1 MRTRIF
7 LLVLLL
13 ILGGAGYY
21 IYRHGLARPAWVQ
34 SVFGSSSDATT
45 TTKVKTSLSF
55 SKRLSGF
62 DIGVNTSDGI
72 VTLTGQVPSED
83 LKSFAAEIAR
93 DTEGVKEVRNDITVN
108 LSAQPSS
115 ESVKVED
122 LEIRAAILESFARS
136 PELGGKNIDVKVEN
150 RTVKLTGTVDTPAQK
165 NGAEQTARAVS
176 GVAGI
181 TNDLA
186 VANPQAGTEPP
197 VAASQSPDASMDL
210 ARRVEFELFTTRAFD
225 TSQMTIRAEGGTVTI
240 GGNARSLAEK
250 LLAERIA
257 QSTPGVSKV
266 VNELQVTKEASR
278 KP

>member
-1 MRTRIF
+1 MRTRIS
-7 LLVLLL
+7 LLILLL
-13 ILGGAGYY
+13 ILGGTGYY
-21 IYRHGLARPAWVQ
+21 IYKYGLTRPAWMQ
-34 SVFGSSSDATT
+34 SLFGSSSDAAT

-62 DIGVNTSDGI
+62 DIGVNTSNGI

-93 DTEGVKEVRNDITVN
+93 DTEGVSEVQNEIAVN
-108 LSAQPSS
+108 QSAQPSG
-115 ESVKVED
+115 ESIKVED
-122 LEIRAAILESFARS
+122 LEIRAAILESLARS

-150 RTVKLTGTVDTPAQK
+150 RTVRLSGTVDTPAQK

-197 VAASQSPDASMDL
+197 AVATQSPDPTMDL

-225 TSQMTIRAEGGTVTI
+225 ISQMTIREEGGTVTL
-240 GGNARSLAEK
+240 GGRARSLAEK
-250 LLAERIA
+250 LLAERVA
-257 QSTPGVSKV
+257 QSTPGVRKV
-266 VNELQVTKEASR
+266 VNELQVTGGSKQ
-278 KP
+278 